1 MSSNV
6 GRIERI
12 MDHFTNH
19 QDGAYQTGFLM
30 VLMRRHLLRLMF
42 VFGTV
47 WAGHACAGEKAEP
60 SDLSVALA
68 PPGVQP
74 AFEVVDLPSTY
85 ILEIVGD
92 RHGFVWIAGD
102 RGVHRFDGRNFFN
115 LDRDPSRPDTLES
128 RFVYLLA
135 ESDDAMWI
143 GSPNGALQRLDS
155 RTGELVKIAIEDRGV
170 SPQGA
175 LWIACDAQGRLW
187 QMSDLGLLRLDRNG
201 KTLRVM
207 ERSFDAMAFNPNR
220 TELFVALPDH
230 RVLAIDTRES
240 GRISTLLTLPNDA
253 QSPIT
258 AMASD
263 SAGLWLVA
271 GRELWRFDS
280 STRSLKRIL
289 MPASFVRA
297 TSIAVAKD
305 GSLWFGSVFDEGLLR
320 FDPEQ
325 RVLSVF
331 RNDPND
337 PQSLAPVPI
346 TALAVDRANNL
357 WVGQGTSGLRRL
369 RLGQAAASRYSPKA
383 SKGICAISETDGNKV
398 IAAPCRGG
406 GLMELERKTGLLEP
420 VRGSST
426 LPPSSRA
433 LIGDGSGGLW
443 ITSIR
448 EGLFHW
454 QSDGKVS
461 RYALSLKTGTPSP
474 TMTGVF
480 MDARQRVWVTHL
492 SGFAVLDP
500 GARELR
506 NVEAYE
512 GEKPFVFDLTQD
524 VSPGPNGSLWIGTMK
539 GVLNFHPETGQ
550 VRRYQHD
557 RDDSGSLSDN
567 YVLQTYTDKA
577 GRFWVGTRA
586 GLNRLTIDGAGRI
599 VFRRYGLDDGLPDIT
614 IEAIVGDAQGALWIG
629 TGRGIA
635 RWDPDEDRFQSY
647 LAADGM
653 PDKGI
658 NMKSATLGSDGSLY
672 FGTLNGM
679 WRIDPRAIRIAA
691 PTPVVLSSYEAG
703 DRVAVNFR
711 GKALSSVK
719 ADYTDGRIVFR
730 IAVLG
735 DARRLSY
742 RLEGLE
748 DTWRDMPDDLSISYH
763 WLPPGS
769 YRLQV
774 RQLQRDGNWGAP
786 ELSLP
791 VEIAPPLWRTAWA
804 YALYS
809 IMAIALLIALL
820 RTFIFWKHRALRE
833 QLEESHARLSVALH
847 AARFGMWA
855 WDVDTNHTELD
866 EQARRL
872 LSAATSA
879 QPMTSIFDRMHPDDI
894 AGVKGKI
901 DTAIANNVAVDF
913 EFRFSGED
921 SEARP
926 RWIEGHA
933 APYSRPGKATY
944 LIGVNRDATRRKD
957 ELLELEHSRRTA
969 EEALEELKRSRLDL
983 ALALESGD
991 LGVWRLEMASSM
1003 PTNASMWTRDLPI
1016 DCDANVRRIF
1026 GWPNTGDITR
1036 GRCLRAVHAAD
1047 RRRMLSQITHA
1058 LPRGSSYSD
1067 RYRIMRPDGQIR
1079 SITIRAASTLQSTGA
1094 ISLIGII
1101 NDVTEEEALK
1111 DQLRRSAHEAELA
1124 TEAKGRFL
1132 AMMSHEIRTPING
1145 VVGMVE
1151 LLLDT
1156 SVNQQQQRLLRICK
1170 DSAYMLVAI
1179 INDILDFSKIEAGK
1193 LDLEYAPLSP
1203 RMLVE
1208 SVAESLR
1215 SEVVKKGIDLDVFVA
1230 HDVPRRLIGDR
1241 VRLSQI
1247 LANLIGNA
1255 IKFTENGG
1263 VRIYVS
1269 LPGPS
1274 DGNHH
1279 LIRFDI
1285 VDTGIG
1291 IDSDALER
1299 LFRPFEQADAATT
1312 RRFGGTGLGLTIVK
1326 HLIDLMKGQIECD
1339 SAVASGSRFSVTIP
1353 LDSVSAAETAGN
1365 PHAPP
1370 LAHLVTLCE
1379 SHDRASMLH
1388 ELASYL
1394 GASIEIVPSLSSL
1407 LERLDQE
1414 DIKTIHSLAL
1424 IDKGFAEDSE
1434 AICNAIRQ
1442 HATGASI
1449 PIVVVRSDTQWST
1462 ETIADGVAVV
1472 AGNPLTAPNLARGIH
1487 MALGLSSPEAHVY
1500 TGSSIEAIAWTPAAG
1515 DPKIL
1520 IADDNAT
1527 NREVIARQLMRLG
1540 HACDVAKDG
1549 EEAWEMLKAN
1559 PMRYRLLLT
1568 DCHMPKLD
1576 GYGLTERIRREEAK
1590 LGLPRLSI
1598 VAITANALAGEA
1610 ERCLVM
1616 GMDGFLSK
1624 PVQMLDLKRVLA
1636 HVLPFHEKQ
1645 SAALDRAM
1653 TSASPGTNF
1662 VELAQLLDND
1672 LAKLQRILKVFLAGT
1687 QMDLEQ
1693 WTEARRS
1700 SDRRI
1705 LRELA
1710 HKLKSGCRQLGE
1722 MPAAFAFDT
1731 LEQHRG
1737 DISEFDRLADTAHR
1751 ELELVLEHVRTFLD
1765 GSPSQAPLNDAHQG
1779 KS

>member
-1 MSSNV
+1 
-6 GRIERI
+6 
-12 MDHFTNH
+12 
-19 QDGAYQTGFLM
+19 M
-30 VLMRRHLLRLMF
+30 VLMRRHLIRLMF
-42 VFGTV
+42 VFGMV

-60 SDLSVALA
+60 GDLSVALA

-85 ILEIVGD
+85 VLEIVGD

-135 ESDDAMWI
+135 ESSDAMWI
-143 GSPNGALQRLDS
+143 GSPNGSLQRLDS
-155 RTGELVKIAIEDRGV
+155 RTGELVKITVEDRGI

-187 QMSDLGLLRLDRNG
+187 QMSDLGLLRLDRSG
-201 KTLRVM
+201 KTVRVM
-207 ERSFDAMAFNPNR
+207 ERSFDAMAFNPGR
-220 TELFVALPDH
+220 TELFVALPDR
-230 RVLAIDTRES
+230 RVLAIDAREPD
-240 GRISTLLTLPNDA
+240 RISTLLTLPNDA
-253 QSPIT
+253 QGPIT
-258 AMASD
+258 AMTSD
-263 SAGLWLVA
+263 STGLWLVA

-280 STRSLKRIL
+280 STRSLKRIW
-289 MPASFVRA
+289 MPAPFVRA
-297 TSIAVAKD
+297 TSIATAKD

-320 FDPEQ
+320 LDPEQ

-337 PQSLAPVPI
+337 PQSLAPAPI
-346 TALAVDRANNL
+346 NALAVDQANNL

-369 RLGQAAASRYSPKA
+369 RLGQAAVSRYSPN
-383 SKGICAISETDGNKV
+383 SSQGVCAISETDGNRV

-420 VRGSST
+420 VRGSSI
-426 LPPSSRA
+426 LPSSSRA
-433 LIGDGSGGLW
+433 LVGDGSGGLW
-443 ITSIR
+443 ITSTR

-461 RYALSLKTGTPSP
+461 RYALSLKAGTPSP
-474 TMTGVF
+474 TMTGAF
-480 MDARQRVWVTHL
+480 MDAQRRVWVTHL

-500 GARELR
+500 DAHELR

-512 GEKPFVFDLTQD
+512 GENPFVFDLTQD
-524 VSPGPNGSLWIGTMK
+524 VSPGPNDSLWIGTMK

-550 VRRYQHD
+550 IRRYQHD
-557 RDDSGSLSDN
+557 PDDNGSLSDN

-577 GRFWVGTRA
+577 GRLWVGTRA
-586 GLNRLTIDGAGRI
+586 GLNRLTIDGAGRT
-599 VFRRYGLDDGLPDIT
+599 VFRRYGLGDGLPDIT
-614 IEAIVGDAQGALWIG
+614 IEAIVGDAQGVLWIG
-629 TGRGIA
+629 TGHGIA
-635 RWDPDEDRFQSY
+635 RWDPKEDRFQSY

-653 PDKGI
+653 PDTGI

-679 WRIDPRAIRIAA
+679 WRIDPQAIRIAA
-691 PTPVVLSSYEAG
+691 PTPVVLSSHEAG

-711 GKALSSVK
+711 GKALSAVK
-719 ADYTDGRIVFR
+719 ADYTDGRVVFR

-763 WLPPGS
+763 WLSPGS

-809 IMAIALLIALL
+809 IMAIALLIVLL

-833 QLEESHARLSVALH
+833 QLKESHARLSVALH

-855 WDVDTNHTELD
+855 WDVDTDQTELD
-866 EQARRL
+866 EHAKKL

-894 AGVKGKI
+894 AGVQEKI
-901 DTAIANNVAVDF
+901 DTAITNNVAVDF

-921 SEARP
+921 SETRP

-991 LGVWRLEMASSM
+991 LGVWRLEMTSGT
-1003 PTNASMWTRDLPI
+1003 PTDASMWTRDLPI

-1036 GRCLRAVHAAD
+1036 GRCLRAVHAVD
-1047 RRRMLSQITHA
+1047 RRRMLSQILHA
-1058 LPRGSSYSD
+1058 LSKGSGYSD

-1094 ISLIGII
+1094 TSLIGII

-1111 DQLRRSAHEAELA
+1111 DELRRSAHEAELA

-1156 SVNQQQQRLLRICK
+1156 SVNEQQQRLLRVCK
-1170 DSAYMLVAI
+1170 DSACMLVAI

-1215 SEVVKKGIDLDVFVA
+1215 GEVVKKGIDLDVFVA
-1230 HDVPRRLIGDR
+1230 HDVPIRLIGDR

-1263 VRIYVS
+1263 VRVYVS
-1269 LPGPS
+1269 LLGTS

-1326 HLIDLMKGQIECD
+1326 HLIDLMKGKIECD
-1339 SAVASGSRFSVTIP
+1339 SAIASGSRFSVTLP
-1353 LDSVSAAETAGN
+1353 LDSAIAKTSGN
-1365 PHAPP
+1365 PHTP
-1370 LAHLVTLCE
+1370 LPVHLVTLCE
-1379 SHDRASMLH
+1379 SRDRASMFH

-1394 GASIEIVPSLSSL
+1394 GASIEIAPSLIGL
-1407 LERLDQE
+1407 LKRLDQAK
-1414 DIKTIHSLAL
+1414 DIEKIHNLAL

-1442 HATGASI
+1442 HATGAPT
-1449 PIVVVRSDTQWST
+1449 PIVVVRSDTQWPT
-1462 ETIADGVAVV
+1462 EIIADGVAVV

-1487 MALGLSSPEAHVY
+1487 MALGLSSPETHVY
-1500 TGSSIEAIAWTPAAG
+1500 AESSIGAIAGTPVAG

-1549 EEAWEMLKAN
+1549 EEAWEKLKEN
-1559 PMRYRLLLT
+1559 PIHYQLLLT

-1576 GYGLTERIRREEAK
+1576 GYGLTERIRREETK
-1590 LGLPRLSI
+1590 LGFPRLNI

-1610 ERCLVM
+1610 ERCLAM
-1616 GMDGFLSK
+1616 GMDGFLAK

-1636 HVLPFHEKQ
+1636 HMLPSDGTQ
-1645 SAALDRAM
+1645 SASLDKAI
-1653 TSASPGTNF
+1653 TSATPGTNF

-1672 LAKLQRILKVFLAGT
+1672 FAKLQHILEVFLAGT
-1687 QMDLEQ
+1687 HMDLEQ
-1693 WTEARRS
+1693 WIEARRS
-1700 SDRRI
+1700 SDRRV

-1722 MPAAFAFDT
+1722 MSAAFAFDT

-1737 DISEFDRLADTAHR
+1737 DAGEFDRLADTAHR
-1751 ELELVLEHVRTFLD
+1751 ELELVLEHVRAFLN
-1765 GSPSQAPLNDAHQG
+1765 GSPSQAPLSGAHQG